1 MKLKP
6 VILTAGVLI
15 AAGVT
20 LVAVRLWLRP
30 ADGPADARP
39 AAVVSSR
46 GDETPLPSP
55 ADGPGSETAQ
65 KNAGAVP
72 LNETDL
78 IDWAVTSL
86 KAEFADTI
94 SRTSS
99 QAELIRLRLF
109 LAERYPKTW
118 SVMLRTILSRAF
130 PDQVDAILSTLDRM
144 DAYQAWLESQ
154 KTELSLLDHEKVM
167 ERLWAKR
174 RELFGPEADAVWAE
188 ETQTEAIHDVLDIV
202 ADAYDTTLDEKLDLY
217 VQAIA
222 TSTEDPLPG
231 FLANRKIY
239 LTRAFLRLDS
249 VQDNL
254 KALSDADREQH
265 IRDVRRT
272 LGFSEEE
279 LDRLARTDAKN
290 EQRWQQGYRYMDERA
305 ALLSTVPEHEQEE
318 ALAALRE
325 KHFDTK
331 ARTIAAE
338 ESQGF
343 YRFTRPRIY
352 GCN

>member
-1 MKLKP
+1 MAGI
-6 VILTAGVLI
+6 VITAGLI
-15 AAGVT
+15 LLIGW
-20 LVAVRLWLRP
+20 LWMRP
-30 ADGPADARP
+30 ASPTDVIPENPEASTPSRTVPPAM
-39 AAVVSSR
+39 
-46 GDETPLPSP
+46 SP
-55 ADGPGSETAQ
+55 ADGTAPDATQ
-65 KNAGAVP
+65 NNAGAIP

-78 IDWAVTSL
+78 IDWAVASL

-94 SRTSS
+94 SQTSR

-118 SVMLRTILSRAF
+118 SVLLRTILTRAF
-130 PDQVDAILSTLDRM
+130 PDQVEAILSTLDRM

-154 KTELSLLDHEKVM
+154 KPELTVLDHDQVM

-174 RELFGPEADAVWAE
+174 RELFGPEAEAIWAE
-188 ETQTEAIHDVLDIV
+188 ETRTEAIIDVLDIV

-217 VQAIA
+217 VQAIE
-222 TSTEDPLPG
+222 TSTEDALPG

-239 LTRAFLRLDS
+239 LSRAFLRLDS

-254 KALSDADREQH
+254 KALSEADRDQH
-265 IRDVRRT
+265 IRDVRRA

-279 LDRLARTDAKN
+279 IDRLARTDAKN
-290 EQRWQQGYRYMDERA
+290 EQRWQQGYRYMEERA
-305 ALLSTVPEHEQEE
+305 ALLSTVPESDREE

-325 KHFDTK
+325 KHFDVK

-338 ESQGF
+338 EAEGF
-343 YRFTRPRIY
+343 FRFTRPRIY